1 MALTLD
7 QLTQARDALLT
18 ARAGGVR
25 RFRDQNGEEVEYK
38 SDAQMAAALATL
50 DRQIAQAT
58 GRAAPHTIRFH
69 TSKGT

>member
-7 QLTQARDALLT
+7 QLTKARDALLQ

-38 SDAQMAAALATL
+38 TDAQMAAALASL
-50 DRQIAQAT
+50 DRQIAEMT
-58 GRAAPHTIRFH
+58 GRRTPTTLYFR